1 MYDIIG
7 DIHGHA
13 DELRKIL
20 SQMEYRSVGDG
31 YRHPDRQAIFVG
43 DFIDRGPKIREVLQ
57 IVRAMIDSNSAQ
69 AVMGNHEFNA
79 IAYHT
84 KNSEGEFFRKHNE
97 RKRKQHAATLE
108 QLNVARLCEA
118 VEWFKTLPVALEL
131 DGIRVV
137 HASWQPP
144 DIELIQSHLNET
156 SLFDAPFLAT
166 SLDQGSPLFCAIEN
180 VLKGPEVDLPEG
192 VGYLDKDGNRR
203 RRIRTKWYTIP
214 PATYQGYAFMGDPSV
229 VPQEDIPADILVST
243 ETYPANAPPLFF
255 GHYWLEGEPTLLAEN
270 VACLDYSVAAQ
281 GELVAYRW
289 GGEKTLTPSNFVRT
303 R

>member
-20 SQMEYRSVGDG
+20 SQMEYRPVGDG

-43 DFIDRGPKIREVLQ
+43 DFIDRGPKLQEVLL

-108 QLNVARLCEA
+108 QLTEAQLSEA

-137 HASWQPP
+137 HAGWQPA
-144 DIELIQSHLNET
+144 DIERIQSHLDDT
-156 SLFDAPFLAT
+156 SLFDAIFLAIA
-166 SLDQGSPLFCAIEN
+166 LDQVSPLYWAIEN
-180 VLKGPEVDLPEG
+180 VLKGPELDLPDG
-192 VGYLDKDGNRR
+192 VTYRDKDGNPR
-203 RRIRTKWYTIP
+203 RRIRTKWYALP
-214 PATYQGYAFMGDPSV
+214 PATYQDYALMGDPSV

-255 GHYWLEGEPTLLAEN
+255 GHYWLEGEPTLLADN

-289 GGEKTLTPSNFVRT
+289 DGEKTLSPSRFVRT
-303 R
+303 G